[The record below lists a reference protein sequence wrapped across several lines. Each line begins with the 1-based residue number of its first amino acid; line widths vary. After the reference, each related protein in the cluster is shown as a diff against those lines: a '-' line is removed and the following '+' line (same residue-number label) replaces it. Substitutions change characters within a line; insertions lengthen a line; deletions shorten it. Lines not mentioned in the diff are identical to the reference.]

1 MKRKAIALL
10 LSFTILSLS
19 TTAYAADTV
28 QNAPTINSSGKLVIE
43 NTDITIDSKDLT
55 DLASVINNNATI
67 LTNVKGL
74 SKQNETNIA
83 TSSDEYSSSKTYKEG
98 GLCIKDGSLYQC
110 TSEITTPEAWN
121 SSHWKRISLSDAFNS
136 LSSDINNIQASFQD
150 GVDSIYDA
158 LVNAGSTPTDKTPSA
173 IIDAIPKITKNA
185 KYKTLVSWFNIT
197 GEQNYDKSFSGTA
210 DHDGIIVVYSAGK
223 WGVGSAPQGWNFY
236 YTAKIGDTYYANSQ
250 NTTGGVAAYPISK
263 GQSWYFK
270 WYRYNLHYCYGGCLS
285 AVLVYSE

>member
-1 MKRKAIALL
+1 M
-10 LSFTILSLS
+10 
-19 TTAYAADTV
+19 
-28 QNAPTINSSGKLVIE
+28 
-43 NTDITIDSKDLT
+43 
-55 DLASVINNNATI
+55 
-67 LTNVKGL
+67 
-74 SKQNETNIA
+74 
-83 TSSDEYSSSKTYKEG
+83 
-98 GLCIKDGSLYQC
+98 
-110 TSEITTPEAWN
+110 
-121 SSHWKRISLSDAFNS
+121 
-136 LSSDINNIQASFQD
+136 SSDINNIQASFQD

-223 WGVGSAPQGWNFY
+223 WGVGSSPQGWNFY

-263 GQSWYFK
+263 GQSWYFR